1 MKINL
6 HTHSNYSLDGE
17 YSPEELIK
25 IFKDNNYNII
35 SITDHDTCEAYK
47 HINKDNSI
55 KIINGLEADA
65 IVNNHTYDFLCY
77 NFNLEEVYNFCKQ
90 KYETIEKRQTKI
102 FNEVLNYNIDGLLL
116 DDYFYQNTNIDYN
129 DYKKYLIKHPNI
141 SLEEYRLNNVNN
153 LVKAVYSKCKEK
165 NIKLTNIDT
174 YNIKKE
180 YAHDAIFRMLD
191 KEFLNKHNIKTIDDF
206 YRQSTI
212 NNNFPLY
219 IDMHIVWPDIKEL
232 LKIIHN
238 NNGKVFLAHPY
249 RYNKNINE
257 VLKETKDYI
266 DGIEICNN
274 PNNKEEVEY
283 LYNYAKDNNLLVS
296 IGSDYHGNNRYNI
309 DCKYI
314 TEEMINDI
322 LKWM

>member
-102 FNEVLNYNIDGLLL
+102 FNE
-116 DDYFYQNTNIDYN
+116 
-129 DYKKYLIKHPNI
+129 LIN
-141 SLEEYRLNNVNN
+141 
-153 LVKAVYSKCKEK
+153 KCKEK

-191 KEFLNKHNIKTIDDF
+191 KDFLNKHNIKTIDDF

-232 LKIIHN
+232 LNIIHN

-249 RYNKNINE
+249 RYNKDINE

-266 DGIEICNN
+266 DGIEIYNY

-314 TEEMINDI
+314 TEEIINDI
-322 LKWM
+322 LKWI